1 MLFLS
6 NPPQSTD
13 GFRSANFGN
22 GNHSSG
28 LLVKESREILFL
40 MHTINMTKATVDAHH
55 DIATKVLIFSAL
67 TYMSEKE
74 IASTSFTSVID
85 AFW

>member
-1 MLFLS
+1 M
-6 NPPQSTD
+6 PT
-13 GFRSANFGN
+13 
-22 GNHSSG
+22 
-28 LLVKESREILFL
+28 
-40 MHTINMTKATVDAHH
+40 T

>member
-1 MLFLS
+1 M
-6 NPPQSTD
+6 D
-13 GFRSANFGN
+13 NFGAYLIFK
-22 GNHSSG
+22 G
-28 LLVKESREILFL
+28 LQQFWHHHYL
-40 MHTINMTKATVDAHH
+40 MITMVIINIQH
-55 DIATKVLIFSAL
+55 DYHDHYHRQVLIFSAL